1 MLDDKSDS
9 KSVERRAPNHVRRNI
24 TPKHS
29 ESMNNNNIFDEQV
42 GILKTV
48 KSQNFSETLTPSESA
63 QQLSKITTSNNPDLE
78 FYYDSLKKRD

>member
-1 MLDDKSDS
+1 M
-9 KSVERRAPNHVRRNI
+9 RRNI
-24 TPKHS
+24 SPKHS

>member
-1 MLDDKSDS
+1 
-9 KSVERRAPNHVRRNI
+9 
-24 TPKHS
+24 
-29 ESMNNNNIFDEQV
+29 MNNNNIFDEQV